1 MKINN
6 VDSTFNFGLLDLDD
20 PKGVQGGSHVTKI
33 KADKEDF

>member
-20 PKGVQGGSHVTKI
+20 PKGVQGVLMLQK
-33 KADKEDF
+33 